1 MPGRG
6 QPALLERE
14 AELAALEAAL
24 NDARRGA
31 GRLVVIEGSA
41 GIGKTRLLEEA
52 RDDAADSGMR
62 VLAARGTELE
72 RDFPFALVRQAFEP
86 ALVALEPGERE
97 RLLAGAAR
105 PAGPVVG
112 LESPPDPGSP
122 ADPSFATLNALY
134 WLTSN
139 LAEAQPTL
147 LALDD
152 AHWSDSPSL
161 RFFRF
166 LIPRLEDLPVV
177 LALAVRPAEGDAEL
191 LPELVADPAGSMIR
205 PHELSR
211 DAVAQLVREGLS
223 ADADE
228 RVLLGLP
235 RDQRRQ
241 PVHAPRA
248 AGRARRRRQRRDR
261 RRGGTR
267 ARGRARDDPA
277 CGAGAAC
284 AAFPIRPPSWRARSR
299 SWATMSRSPTP
310 PSSRNWIPT
319 AAAEAADALAAA
331 GVIAPGRPL
340 RFVHPLVRGAVYAEL
355 PGAAKTSAHRRAAE
369 LLEGRGAEPER
380 IAVHL
385 LATDPAEDPTVVEAL
400 SAAARRALDRRGAG
414 DRDRLPAPRACRA
427 TGGRRAPRSA
437 AAARAGVLSRRG
449 PRGVRGAARGRGVRG
464 ADRRPTEA
472 ARVRGRVRAP
482 AP

>member
-52 RDDAADSGMR
+52 RDAATDSGMR

-86 ALVALEPGERE
+86 ALMALEPAERE
-97 RLLAGAAR
+97 QLLAGAAR

-112 LESPPDPGSP
+112 LKSPSDTGSP

-161 RFFRF
+161 RFLRF

-177 LALAVRPAEGDAEL
+177 LALAARPAEGDAEL
-191 LPELVADPAGSMIR
+191 PPQLVADPAGSVIR
-205 PHELSR
+205 PHGLSE

-223 ADADE
+223 ADADDE
-228 RVLLGLP
+228 FCSACHETSAGNPFMLRELLVELAADGSGGTAAEAAHVREVAPATIQRAVLVRLARLSDSAAQLARAVAVLGDDVALA
-235 RDQRRQ
+235 D
-241 PVHAPRA
+241 A
-248 AGRARRRRQRRDR
+248 AALAHVDRDR
-261 RRGGTR
+261 
-267 ARGRARDDPA
+267 
-277 CGAGAAC
+277 
-284 AAFPIRPPSWRARSR
+284 
-299 SWATMSRSPTP
+299 
-310 PSSRNWIPT
+310 
-319 AAAEAADALAAA
+319 AAEAADALAAA

-340 RFVHPLVRGAVYAEL
+340 RFVHPLVRGAVYADL
-355 PGAAKTSAHRRAAE
+355 PVP
-369 LLEGRGAEPER
+369 RGPR
-380 IAVHL
+380 L
-385 LATDPAEDPTVVEAL
+385 TVARL
-400 SAAARRALDRRGAG
+400 SFSRAAARSPSGSQSTCLPPIPPRTRPSSRRWARRRGA
-414 DRDRLPAPRACRA
+414 RSTA
-427 TGGRRAPRSA
+427 RRRRPRSPTC
-437 AAARAGVLSRRG
+437 AARWRSDRPATCASICCGCSFAPTSAPG
-449 PRGVRGAARGRGVRG
+449 TARGSTSCSSRGHSRS
-464 ADRRPTEA
+464 
-472 ARVRGRVRAP
+472 
-482 AP
+482 